1 MPAYLNLHDI
11 WRISAEAVHSPTG
24 VHWVMV
30 TFQQDGGATE
40 GPVALTLFMVDA
52 ETADRYAAA
61 INSVAMEK
69 V

>member
-1 MPAYLNLHDI
+1 
-11 WRISAEAVHSPTG
+11 
-24 VHWVMV
+24 V
-30 TFQQDGGATE
+30 TFQEDAATE